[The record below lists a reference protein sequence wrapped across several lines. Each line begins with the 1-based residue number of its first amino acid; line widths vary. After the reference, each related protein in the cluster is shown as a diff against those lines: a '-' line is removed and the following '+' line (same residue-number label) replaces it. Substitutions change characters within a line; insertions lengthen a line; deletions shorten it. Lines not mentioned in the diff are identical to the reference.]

1 MPVPA
6 SLAAT
11 TGKPGFDEM
20 WRFFADGGFFM
31 LLLLACSLVAV
42 AVIFFKLLSLR
53 RAAVIP
59 VELARRVDGIGEV
72 MKHAQ
77 GEAVFRE
84 FEQGRSTLARLCAV
98 VARSRGNS
106 RTEITEAVQAAAREE
121 IVHLHAGMTTLDVVI
136 TVAPLLGLLGT
147 ASGLAVIFSGQ
158 GGIQDYEILR
168 LGIGRAL
175 STTIVGLA
183 IAVPAIIAQGWFQRR
198 IDTMAARLEVLLTR
212 MTHAFEQVPATPATP
227 PAAPTA

>member
-1 MPVPA
+1 MPV
-6 SLAAT
+6 STLLAAAAE
-11 TGKPGFDEM
+11 KPRVQQI
-20 WRFFADGGFFM
+20 WQFFADGGFFM
-31 LLLLACSLVAV
+31 ILLFACSLVAV

-53 RAAVIP
+53 RESVIP
-59 VELARRVDGIGEV
+59 AGLAQRVDGIAEV
-72 MKHAQ
+72 MKQAN

-98 VARSRGNS
+98 AARGRGKSRE
-106 RTEITEAVQAAAREE
+106 EITESVQAAAREE
-121 IVHLHAGMTTLDVVI
+121 IVHMHAGMTTLDVVI

-147 ASGLAVIFSGQ
+147 ASGLAVIFSGK
-158 GGIQDYEILR
+158 GGIQDFELLR

-212 MTHAFEQVPATPATP
+212 LTHVFEKPSVSTP
-227 PAAPTA
+227 PVLPPNA